1 MRRLRQWAA
10 VLLAVA
16 ITAGN
21 MPVTYAQGNEYSE
34 LQEAPADS
42 DVQDDTNAPTDSD
55 EPDDTNVLTDSDEP
69 DDTDVQEEVELL
81 DDADAAEEDITIP
94 DSTETDPEPAKNEY
108 VWHDSFSLHKIWND
122 TDAESARPVEKD
134 GLFQLYYEVLDYAT
148 EEIPTTG
155 YKAFTEENTKA
166 DFGEDWWKTG
176 VDDSKSFP
184 APSIT
189 DDDTGWTYCYD
200 NVLPE
205 QVTVQG
211 EDDSKKTSYVYYA
224 VKEVGS
230 NESYTLSSLTQNK
243 TSWTLENTQLNA
255 YEADS
260 DESREPTL
268 KTPDQTDGNEI
279 SITNTRCQ
287 EPFTV
292 TINWKD
298 NSNAYLTRPG
308 RHKAGDRYNYQKED
322 GNWAVRTLSSEEADS
337 LNEQELAHFKEGLV
351 LKAMTSSGNAL
362 PVENAQMEIEDLDTD
377 TWTLKIKGLPALD
390 NKGNP
395 VTYYLEHNHK
405 DGLSVN
411 NVPVIKD
418 AVSPEVGANPGG
430 EYRTSVVNQG
440 VDTGVDTDKLYTG
453 AVLNNLL
460 EKNMWATFYTKWE
473 DEGADKANRPK
484 PTVYLYRVAES
495 GTDQTVDFGQLHPV
509 AGYDNAPVP
518 TDEDEAII
526 RFGYKDGTEGE
537 LPLYN
542 ANGQRYIYYAIVNI
556 PGAGDYVQLIK
567 NTTGNYSDQAM
578 QEADKEGY
586 LLCMGTLTL
595 RRQAKVSLTA
605 SKTFVAASMQDIHNM
620 ENVSVTLMLQKSEN
634 GSTDWENVI
643 DDEGALVTR
652 MLKGFRGEQLSITSE
667 EPYEAPKYNEKGAEI
682 KYRWVETSMTMNDQ
696 SSNVEKAGDYFA
708 DESIQTPAGKDGTIS
723 PVGPGAGGV
732 NSAAHFRVIYNE
744 DGSVTNR
751 LMGNTEMIVTKT
763 WAETGWGTNENM
775 TLKEWLDSEEGSAY
789 KNQTISFRLNRND
802 GKTSISADAE
812 ETENTLYGY
821 SYNENGTLVRNDP
834 IRDITIHVGE
844 NLSAEDARNI
854 WKNLP
859 RYDEDGSEYIYSV
872 EEINNDGS
880 GAKLWNSSKTYTRE
894 VVFDQE
900 HNDYYV
906 RKKAAFVNSPNGGQ
920 MYFQAG
926 KVWLDHGDLLCRKSV
941 QAALYHKDTTTG
953 NWSKVSAIGANGSD
967 TVTLDDKNNW
977 FTEFSITPVN
987 GDTDYRHYL
996 IVEEKIGENGTVDY
1010 SGRSFDEIATQSKS
1024 IPMYYNSEKDY
1035 KDFFD
1040 SKEDE
1045 SAEQVQEKLQA
1056 AVAGQIEGN
1065 TTGLRH
1071 NYNVY
1076 LSANDHGRYFI
1087 YNQRT
1092 GTVNVDV
1099 KKTWKTGSNS
1109 TEKESSVLAITQN
1122 GNPIVWLKL
1131 DKEKQTRMF
1140 GLIDMGYSNSW
1151 SSSNPDS
1158 VLTSGSTGTGISKSY
1173 LELYNT
1179 SPLYQSGNY
1188 PKYDGMGRLYR
1199 YGIEEEAILLRKA
1212 DTDDYAV
1219 TDVDQSK
1226 KQGAKVLATV
1236 ETTDENNN
1244 KIYHNYTISQS
1255 FSVKYA
1261 DPSCPNDSDQYSFSV
1276 TNAREQMLTL
1286 TADKV
1291 WQDDGSRAADATEKR
1306 PDISF
1311 YLFRTTK
1318 YKSADDLLQAFNTAI
1333 GEQQDLTNI
1342 PRETIEKAQQE
1353 LISKSET
1360 VKINGNGKFQWNT
1373 KQNDWYWLSSRFTEN
1388 ERYDENGDPYI
1399 YFLIE
1404 KIPHSGSG
1412 VYNGEYHTR
1421 YNNAHIGSQIGSRTI
1436 TADNANTQLFSAQ
1449 ADSDA
1454 ASTEEVY
1461 EPNYL
1466 DEQYRA
1472 TLSPGLLIVSDG
1484 IHSVPVETTYVNGVQ
1499 SNKIVTEGTKGAVQN
1514 YNSYWAHT
1522 VINYRV
1528 DQDKINGQKIWQLP
1542 DGQKMDENYLPDV
1555 TFRLR
1560 RQSGK
1565 GTEAAAIDPSDFRKN
1580 LSIETEKNDALYVT
1594 LGQNKKTNAAEGKVK
1609 FTGANSYA
1617 YAISDLPVYDK
1628 YGQKY
1633 LYSVEEDNFDNIT
1646 YFKMGDHPADS
1657 AVSFVNYY
1665 TGDPKATLSFTKE
1678 WSVGT
1683 APTGSSFSLD
1693 PEKGTIT
1700 VTTKEQTTVT
1710 SLPKSLT
1717 FQIQGYFTEADG
1729 KKGAAIAS
1737 ASYTAVVNADY
1748 QESNYRLSGTIKCN
1762 GGDQTIGDTA
1772 PEMKVTI
1779 ASASTGNAKA
1789 VWKVELS
1796 NLKSLAPDGKPILY
1810 EVTETVPDGYEG
1822 TSTGETTLEN
1832 STTGSQTPVYSG
1844 QTFQNAYTG
1853 KKTGDK
1859 YTSITVQKKWDDMGF
1874 DRKPESITL
1883 TLYRKN
1889 AKEADNP
1896 NQDVV
1901 IEKNLNLSS
1910 ANNWKAEVGKAEN
1923 GSPTLP
1929 VYAPDGQPYAYYLT
1943 EVQENSSYQL
1953 TGSQT
1958 QYGLD
1963 GSTVTATNVL
1973 PRGRIY
1979 FKKSWMTKTDGQD
1992 PKPLTSRSDFDRL
2005 LNLGALPKVTF
2016 TIQYQDNDGKWQ
2028 YLKKHGTNVSTTFD
2042 PRTNPD
2048 HYRNNLFTGQNY
2060 YTVPLYR
2067 EGTNSPGN
2075 NNENYQQYRI
2085 KETIQHADGTTE
2097 DHYSENIIAGN
2108 TQTDDTTA
2116 SITNTVQVVQ
2126 VEILKKWEDNHDR
2139 DGRRPE
2145 QLSTYLKAQNSDGK
2159 WKKMEEMAVLPDD
2172 ATITTL
2178 TEDERN
2184 TGDTYTTGVM
2194 LLPKA
2199 HASLAITEAE
2209 VGGYSPAE
2217 QNPVSGSRTLSDGTS
2232 VATYTF
2238 TNTCVPKLFH
2248 ISAEKM
2254 WNDEENKYG
2263 LRNENG
2269 SVDLTLWYRLGDTGN
2284 WNKVTTAPEAIRKH
2298 YTVNG
2303 EKKLYYDDSTS
2314 VYTTTILKEDGSL
2327 TCTSGTTA
2335 VWENLPANAMVNG
2348 STVEVQYKITESGA
2362 NKAYTG
2368 MISSTD
2374 GSAFDGTIQFKG
2386 TDGETQHFKITNT
2399 LQTTSL
2405 TIHKEW
2411 KQEDQVAD
2419 GESYRPD
2426 EITFQVEYRAK
2437 TEQTWKDLPGGRV
2450 TMTKPAGTDSWTKTL
2465 TGLPVCDQNG
2475 NEYEYRISEISLT
2488 YKKLLGIIS
2497 NTDQVTGSFHTEE
2510 DGTETWTGDAGR
2522 YLVTVT
2528 TEKNADGRFTASA
2541 ENALIDRYHQFS
2553 VEVSKQWEDGD
2564 NRFGLRPDHNGAVLK
2579 LQYSLDGGTTWA
2591 DITKAELNWDNC
2603 YEDNHGVYTTSEP
2616 QQTAI
2621 AVSADTKGSPARWEN
2636 LPGKVL
2642 VNGRSH
2648 LVQYQVREADYPA
2661 YEAPIGPEQ
2670 ITWEEAEGEVRT
2682 VQVKNIMKTTSLF
2695 IQKNWSDENGVKNA
2709 RALRPE
2715 QVEVKLEYAAGNA
2728 TDWKALPSGTYQTT
2742 EGKEVRVD
2750 SEGLLLLSEKDGWKQ
2765 TLTGLPVCNADGQI
2779 FHYRVTE
2786 TRLLYK
2792 DGQIYTVKNGDA
2804 GRYQVSETTVQDA
2817 DGTWKAVLTNQLVDR
2832 YQARITKHAETL
2844 DGPVLEGAGYVLYR
2858 PEQMDYYT
2866 GQDASGN
2873 ATWGIWNDAKILYT
2887 GSDGTTMISGLPRG
2901 SYQFVEVAAAKG
2913 YRIDSTPID
2922 FTIGDDNIGTIC
2934 EVHQA
2939 DLKRTGG
2946 HRHRDTS
2953 EKTISG
2959 TAATEIKPVG
2969 PPRTGDDNDWRIYA
2983 GMSVGL
2989 LAVIAVLLRK
2999 LKNH

>member
-1 MRRLRQWAA
+1 MRRLKKWAA

-21 MPVTYAQGNEYSE
+21 MPVAYAQENEYSE

-42 DVQDDTNAPTDSD
+42 DVPTDTE
-55 EPDDTNVLTDSDEP
+55 EPDDSNEP
-69 DDTDVQEEVELL
+69 DDTDVQEEAELL

-94 DSTETDPEPAKNEY
+94 DSTETDPEPVKNEY

-122 TDAESARPVEKD
+122 TDAESVRPVEKN
-134 GLFQLYYEVLDYAT
+134 GLFQLYYKVLDYTT

-176 VDDSKSFP
+176 EDDLTSFP
-184 APSIT
+184 EPSVT
-189 DDDTGWTYCYD
+189 EDDNGTGWTYSYQ
-200 NVLPE
+200 NALPK
-205 QVTVQG
+205 QVTIPG
-211 EDDSKKTSYVYYA
+211 EDGNQKTLYVYYA

-230 NESYTLSSLTQNK
+230 DASYTLSSLTQNE

-255 YEADS
+255 YEAGS
-260 DESREPTL
+260 DESQGATL
-268 KTPDQTDGNEI
+268 KTPEQADGDAI
-279 SITNTRCQ
+279 SIANTRCQ

-390 NKGNP
+390 SKGNP

-418 AVSPEVGANPGG
+418 EVSPEVGANPGG

-453 AVLNNLL
+453 AVLNNVL
-460 EKNMWATFYTKWE
+460 EKNMWATFYSKWE

-484 PTVYLYRVAES
+484 STVYLYRVAES

-509 AGYDNAPVP
+509 AGYDNASVP

-526 RFGYKDGTEGE
+526 RFGYEDGTEGK

-556 PGAGDYVQLIK
+556 PGAGDYVQLIN

-634 GSTDWENVI
+634 GRTDWENVT
-643 DDEGALVTR
+643 DDKGALVTR
-652 MLKGFRGEQLSITSE
+652 KLEGFRGEQLSITSE

-682 KYRWVETSMTMNDQ
+682 KYRWVETSMTMDDQ
-696 SSNVEKAGDYFA
+696 SSTVEKDGEYFA
-708 DESIQTPAGKDGTIS
+708 DQSIQTPAGADGTIS

-732 NSAAHFRVIYNE
+732 NSTAHFRVIYNE

-763 WAETGWGTNENM
+763 WAINGWGTDKNM
-775 TLKEWLDSEEGSAY
+775 TLQQWLNSEKGALY

-802 GKTSISADAE
+802 GKSSISAGAE
-812 ETENTLYGY
+812 GTENTLYGY

-872 EEINNDGS
+872 EEMNNDDTE
-880 GAKLWNSSKTYTRE
+880 AKLWNSSKTYTRE

-906 RKKAAFVNSPNGGQ
+906 RKKAAFVNSSNGGQ

-926 KVWLDHGDLLCRKSV
+926 KVWLDQGDLLCRKPV
-941 QAALYHKDTTTG
+941 QAALYHKENDQ
-953 NWSKVSAIGANGSD
+953 WLKVPEIGENGSD

-987 GDTDYRHYL
+987 GDTDYSHYL

-1024 IPMYYNSEKDY
+1024 IPMHYNSEKDY

-1040 SKEDE
+1040 GNENE

-1056 AVAGQIEGN
+1056 AVAGQINGN
-1065 TTGLRH
+1065 DTGLRH

-1131 DKEKQTRMF
+1131 DKQKQTAIF

-1158 VLTSGSTGTGISKSY
+1158 VLTLGSTGTGIPQDNLK
-1173 LELYNT
+1173 LYNT
-1179 SPLYQSGNY
+1179 STLYQRGNY

-1212 DTDDYAV
+1212 DTEDYYTV
-1219 TDVDQSK
+1219 TKVDQSK
-1226 KQGAKVLATV
+1226 KKGRKVLATV
-1236 ETTDENNN
+1236 ETTDESNK
-1244 KIYHNYTISQS
+1244 KIYHEYTISQS
-1255 FSVKYA
+1255 SSVKYA
-1261 DPSCPNDSDQYSFSV
+1261 DPSRPGASDQYSFSV

-1291 WQDDGSRAADATEKR
+1291 WQDDGSQAADAKEKR

-1311 YLFRTTK
+1311 YLYRTTK
-1318 YKSADDLLQAFNTAI
+1318 YKSADALLQAFNDAI
-1333 GEQQDLTNI
+1333 GSQQDPTNI
-1342 PRETIEKAQQE
+1342 PRETIESAQQR
-1353 LISKSET
+1353 LINQSEI

-1373 KQNDWYWLSSRFTEN
+1373 KQNDWYWISSRFTEN

-1421 YNNAHIGSQIGSRTI
+1421 YNNAHIGSQIGSETI
-1436 TADNANTQLFSAQ
+1436 SASNANTKLFSAQ

-1466 DEQYRA
+1466 DDRYRD

-1484 IHSVPVETTYVNGVQ
+1484 IHSVPVKTTYVNGVQ
-1499 SNKIVTEGTKGAVQN
+1499 SNEIVAEGTEGAVRN

-1528 DQDKINGQKIWQLP
+1528 DQDKISGQKIWQLP
-1542 DGQKMDENYLPDV
+1542 GGQKMDESYLPDV

-1565 GTEAAAIDPSDFRKN
+1565 GTEASAVDPSDFRKN
-1580 LSIETEKNDALYVT
+1580 LPADTVENNALYVT
-1594 LGQNKKTNAAEGKVK
+1594 LGQHKKTNAAAEKVG
-1609 FTGANSYA
+1609 FTGTNSYA
-1617 YAISDLPVYDK
+1617 YTISDLPVYDK

-1633 LYSVEEDNFDNIT
+1633 LYSVQEDNFDKIT

-1665 TGDPKATLSFTKE
+1665 TGDPKAKLSFTKE
-1678 WSVGT
+1678 WSVGA
-1683 APTGSSFSLD
+1683 APTGSLFSLD
-1693 PEKGTIT
+1693 PVKGTIT
-1700 VTTKEQTTVT
+1700 VTTNGKTTVT

-1717 FQIQGYFTEADG
+1717 FQIRGYFTEADG
-1729 KKGAAIAS
+1729 KGAEIAS

-1748 QESNYRLSGTIKCN
+1748 QESNYTLKGTIKCN
-1762 GGDQTIGDTA
+1762 GGDQTSGDTA
-1772 PEMKVTI
+1772 PKMTVTMD
-1779 ASASTGNAKA
+1779 SASTGNTKA

-1796 NLKSLAPDGKPILY
+1796 NLKSLAPDGKSILY

-1853 KKTGDK
+1853 KKTGGS
-1859 YTSITVQKKWDDMGF
+1859 YTSITVQKKWDDMGY
-1874 DRKPESITL
+1874 DRKPEEITL

-1896 NQDVV
+1896 DRDVV
-1901 IEKNLNLSS
+1901 IEDSLTLSS
-1910 ANNWKAEVGKAEN
+1910 ANSWKAEVGKAAD

-1943 EVQENSSYQL
+1943 EIQENSSYQL

-1958 QYGLD
+1958 QYGTD
-1963 GSTVTATNVL
+1963 GAIVTATNVL
-1973 PRGRIY
+1973 PRGRIS
-1979 FKKSWMTKTDGQD
+1979 FKKSWKTQIDEQD

-2016 TIQYQDNDGKWQ
+2016 TVQ
-2028 YLKKHGTNVSTTFD
+2028 YLDNSHIWQDLKLKGNTVSTTFD

-2097 DHYSENIIAGN
+2097 DLYSENIIAGN

-2159 WKKMEEMAVLPDD
+2159 WQKMEEMAVLPDD

-2178 TEDERN
+2178 TEEERHA
-2184 TGDTYTTGVM
+2184 GDTYTTGVM

-2217 QNPVSGSRTLSDGTS
+2217 QIPVSGSRTLSDGTS

-2284 WNKVTTAPEAIRKH
+2284 WNKVTTAPETIRK
-2298 YTVNG
+2298 YYRVNG
-2303 EKKLYYDDSTS
+2303 VQKLYYDDSMS

-2327 TCTSGTTA
+2327 TCTSGTPA
-2335 VWENLPANAMVNG
+2335 VWENLPANAMVHG
-2348 STVEVQYKITESGA
+2348 STVKVQYKITESGA

-2368 MISSTD
+2368 MTSSTD
-2374 GSAFDGTIQFKG
+2374 DSAFNGTIQFKG
-2386 TDGETQHFKITNT
+2386 TDGEKQHFKITNT

-2411 KQEDQVAD
+2411 KLEEQVAD

-2450 TMTKPAGTDSWTKTL
+2450 TMTKPAGIGSWTKIL

-2475 NEYEYRISEISLT
+2475 NAYEYRVSEISLT
-2488 YKKLLGIIS
+2488 YKKLLGS

-2528 TEKNADGRFTASA
+2528 TEKNADGSFTASA

-2553 VEVSKQWEDGD
+2553 VEVSKQWKDGD

-2661 YEAPIGPEQ
+2661 YEATIGPEQ

>member
-1 MRRLRQWAA
+1 M
-10 VLLAVA
+10 
-16 ITAGN
+16 
-21 MPVTYAQGNEYSE
+21 
-34 LQEAPADS
+34 
-42 DVQDDTNAPTDSD
+42 
-55 EPDDTNVLTDSDEP
+55 
-69 DDTDVQEEVELL
+69 
-81 DDADAAEEDITIP
+81 
-94 DSTETDPEPAKNEY
+94 
-108 VWHDSFSLHKIWND
+108 
-122 TDAESARPVEKD
+122 
-134 GLFQLYYEVLDYAT
+134 
-148 EEIPTTG
+148 
-155 YKAFTEENTKA
+155 
-166 DFGEDWWKTG
+166 
-176 VDDSKSFP
+176 
-184 APSIT
+184 
-189 DDDTGWTYCYD
+189 
-200 NVLPE
+200 
-205 QVTVQG
+205 
-211 EDDSKKTSYVYYA
+211 
-224 VKEVGS
+224 
-230 NESYTLSSLTQNK
+230 
-243 TSWTLENTQLNA
+243 
-255 YEADS
+255 
-260 DESREPTL
+260 
-268 KTPDQTDGNEI
+268 
-279 SITNTRCQ
+279 
-287 EPFTV
+287 
-292 TINWKD
+292 
-298 NSNAYLTRPG
+298 
-308 RHKAGDRYNYQKED
+308 
-322 GNWAVRTLSSEEADS
+322 
-337 LNEQELAHFKEGLV
+337 
-351 LKAMTSSGNAL
+351 
-362 PVENAQMEIEDLDTD
+362 
-377 TWTLKIKGLPALD
+377 
-390 NKGNP
+390 
-395 VTYYLEHNHK
+395 
-405 DGLSVN
+405 
-411 NVPVIKD
+411 
-418 AVSPEVGANPGG
+418 
-430 EYRTSVVNQG
+430 
-440 VDTGVDTDKLYTG
+440 
-453 AVLNNLL
+453 
-460 EKNMWATFYTKWE
+460 
-473 DEGADKANRPK
+473 
-484 PTVYLYRVAES
+484 AES
-495 GTDQTVDFGQLHPV
+495 GTNQAVDFGQLHPV
-509 AGYDNAPVP
+509 AGYDNASVP
-518 TDEDEAII
+518 TDIDEAII
-526 RFGYKDGTEGE
+526 RFGYEDGTEGK

-605 SKTFVAASMQDIHNM
+605 SKTFVAASMQDIHNIK
-620 ENVSVTLMLQKSEN
+620 NVSVTLMLQKSEK
-634 GSTDWENVI
+634 GGTDWENVT
-643 DDEGALVTR
+643 DDKGVPVTR
-652 MLKGFRGEQLSITSE
+652 KLKGFRGEQLSITSKK
-667 EPYEAPKYNEKGAEI
+667 PYEAPKYNEKGAEI
-682 KYRWVETSMTMNDQ
+682 KYRWVETSMTMDEQ
-696 SSNVEKAGDYFA
+696 SSKVEKAGDYFA
-708 DESIQTPAGKDGTIS
+708 DESIQTPADADGTINQ
-723 PVGPGAGGV
+723 VGPGAGGV
-732 NSAAHFRVIYNE
+732 NSTAHFRVIYNE

-763 WAETGWGTNENM
+763 WAETGWGTNGNM
-775 TLKEWLDSEEGSAY
+775 TLKQWLDSEEGVEY
-789 KNQTISFRLNRND
+789 KNKTISFRLNRND
-802 GKTSISADAE
+802 GKSSISEGEE
-812 ETENTLYGY
+812 ETANTLYGY
-821 SYNENGTLVRNDP
+821 SYNENGTLVRSDP
-834 IRDITIHVGE
+834 IRNITICVGD
-844 NLSAEDARNI
+844 NLSAEDHKNI

-872 EEINNDGS
+872 EEINDDGS
-880 GAKLWNSSKTYTRE
+880 VAKLWKSSKTYTRE
-894 VVFDQE
+894 VVFD

-906 RKKAAFVNSPNGGQ
+906 RKKAAFVNYPNGGQ
-920 MYFQAG
+920 MYFQAR
-926 KVWLDHGDLLCRKSV
+926 KIWLDHGDLLCRKPV
-941 QAALYHKDTTTG
+941 QAALYHYDTTTKK
-953 NWSKVSAIGANGSD
+953 WSKVTGIGANDSD

-977 FTEFSITPVN
+977 FTEFSITPVD
-987 GDTDYRHYL
+987 GDTDYSHYL
-996 IVEEKIGENGTVDY
+996 IVEEKIGENGTVNY
-1010 SGRSFDEIATQSKS
+1010 SDRSLDEIVTRSKDVP
-1024 IPMYYNSEKDY
+1024 IYDNGEEDY
-1035 KDFFD
+1035 KDFFGG
-1040 SKEDE
+1040 KEDE
-1045 SAEQVQEKLQA
+1045 SAEQVQIKLRDY
-1056 AVAGQIEGN
+1056 VAGHIEGN

-1076 LSANDHGRYFI
+1076 LSADRKGRYFI

-1099 KKTWKTGSNS
+1099 NKTWKTGSNQN
-1109 TEKESSVLAITQN
+1109 EEESSVLAITQN
-1122 GNPIVWLKL
+1122 GNPIVWLQLNKQ
-1131 DKEKQTRMF
+1131 KETRRF
-1140 GLIDMGYSNSW
+1140 GLIDNGYSNSW
-1151 SSSNPDS
+1151 SSANKDP
-1158 VLTSGSTGTGISKSY
+1158 VLTSDRTDTGIPTDKLNSF
-1173 LELYNT
+1173 NT
-1179 SPLYQSGNY
+1179 SKLYQSGDY

-1199 YGIEEEAILLRKA
+1199 YGIEEEAILLRKKG
-1212 DTDDYAV
+1212 TKEYSFTGV
-1219 TDVDQSK
+1219 NQSE
-1226 KQGAKVLATV
+1226 KQEGKVLATV
-1236 ETTDENNN
+1236 KTEDKDGNT
-1244 KIYHNYTISQS
+1244 IYHNYTISQS
-1255 FSVKYA
+1255 SSVKYA
-1261 DPSCPNDSDQYSFSV
+1261 DQPDVSDQYSFFV

-1291 WQDDGSRAADATEKR
+1291 WQDDGSQAADAKEKR

-1311 YLFRTTK
+1311 YLYRTTK
-1318 YKSADDLLQAFNTAI
+1318 YESADALLQAFNEAI
-1333 GEQQDLTNI
+1333 GRQQDPTNI
-1342 PRETIEKAQQE
+1342 PRETIEAAQNR
-1353 LISKSET
+1353 LIDQSET
-1360 VKINGNGKFQWNT
+1360 VEINGNSKFQWNT
-1373 KQNDWYWLSSRFTEN
+1373 KQNDWYWISSRFTEN
-1388 ERYDENGDPYI
+1388 ARYDENGDPYI

-1421 YNNAHIGSQIGSRTI
+1421 YNNAHIGSQIGFEEI
-1436 TADNANTQLFSAQ
+1436 TVGNANKKLFSAQ

-1466 DEQYRA
+1466 DEQYQD

-1484 IHSVPVETTYVNGVQ
+1484 IHSVPVETTYVNGIQ
-1499 SNKIVTEGTKGAVQN
+1499 SNKIVAEGTEGAVQN

-1528 DQDKINGQKIWQLP
+1528 DQAEISGRKIWQLP
-1542 DGQKMDENYLPDV
+1542 GKKEKELDEKYLPDV

-1580 LSIETEKNDALYVT
+1580 LPSNTAENAALYVT
-1594 LGQNKKTNAAEGKVK
+1594 LGKNKGTNAADKNKNKVSI
-1609 FTGANSYA
+1609 TGANSYA
-1617 YAISDLPVYDK
+1617 YTISDLPVYDK

-1633 LYSVEEDNFDNIT
+1633 LYSVKEDNLDDIT

-1678 WSVGT
+1678 WSVDK
-1683 APTGSSFSLD
+1683 APAGSSFSLD

-1717 FQIQGYFTEADG
+1717 FQIQGYFKRDNGE
-1729 KKGAAIAS
+1729 KGEVIAS
-1737 ASYTAVVNADY
+1737 ASYTAVVNAYYRENDY
-1748 QESNYRLSGTIKCN
+1748 TLIGTIKCN
-1762 GGDQTIGDTA
+1762 GGDQTSKDTA
-1772 PEMKVTI
+1772 PTMNVTKT
-1779 ASASTGNAKA
+1779 SLLTGDKKA

-1796 NLKSLAPDGKPILY
+1796 NLKSLAPNGKPILY
-1810 EVTETVPDGYEG
+1810 EVTEIVPDGYEG
-1822 TSTGETTLEN
+1822 TPTGDTTLKD
-1832 STTGSQTPVYSG
+1832 SIPDSQTPVYSG
-1844 QTFQNAYTG
+1844 PIFQNVYTG
-1853 KKTGDK
+1853 KKTDGK
-1859 YTSITVQKKWDDMGF
+1859 YTSITVQKNWVDTGY
-1874 DRKPESITL
+1874 DRRPGSITL
-1883 TLYRKN
+1883 TLHRKN
-1889 AKEADNP
+1889 AKEDKKP
-1896 NQDVV
+1896 DQDVV
-1901 IEKNLNLSS
+1901 IKKNFTLSKDNS
-1910 ANNWKAEVGKAEN
+1910 WQVEVGKEN

-1929 VYAPDGQPYAYYLT
+1929 VYAPDGQPYEYYVT
-1943 EVQENSSYQL
+1943 EIQENSSYKL

-1958 QYGLD
+1958 QYGTD
-1963 GSTVTATNVL
+1963 GATVTATNVL
-1973 PRGRIY
+1973 PLGRIY
-1979 FKKSWMTKTDGQD
+1979 FKKSWETQIDGTES
-1992 PKPLTSRSDFDRL
+1992 KKLLTSRSDFDRL

-2016 TIQYQDNDGKWQ
+2016 TVQYQVDPDHDEWDDLMRN
-2028 YLKKHGTNVSTTFD
+2028 KKVVSTTFD
-2042 PRTNPD
+2042 PGKPD
-2048 HYRNNLFTGQNY
+2048 DYRKNLFTGQNY

-2067 EGTNSPGN
+2067 EETNSPGDN
-2075 NNENYQQYRI
+2075 NKNYQKYRI
-2085 KETIQHADGTTE
+2085 KETILHVDGTE
-2097 DHYSENIIAGN
+2097 EEPKYSAPIIAGEEN
-2108 TQTDDTTA
+2108 RPTTDTTA
-2116 SITNTVQVVQ
+2116 SITNTVQVDQ

-2145 QLSTYLKAQNSDGK
+2145 QLSIYLQAQNSNGN
-2159 WKKMEEMAVLPDD
+2159 WQKMEERAVLPNG
-2172 ATITTL
+2172 ATTTTL
-2178 TEDERN
+2178 TDEERN
-2184 TGDTYTTGVM
+2184 TGDIYTTGVM
-2194 LLPKA
+2194 LLPKD

-2209 VGGYSPAE
+2209 VEGYSPAE
-2217 QNPVSGSRTLSDGTS
+2217 QNPVSGRKKLSNGTS

-2238 TNTCVPKLFH
+2238 TNTYAPKLFH
-2248 ISAEKM
+2248 ISAEKQ
-2254 WNDEENKYG
+2254 WNDEDDKYS
-2263 LRNENG
+2263 LRNKDG
-2269 SVDLTLWYRLGDTGN
+2269 RIDLTLWYRLGTDGE
-2284 WNKVTTAPEAIRKH
+2284 WKKVTTALEEQICK

-2303 EKKLYYDDSTS
+2303 QERIYYSDSQA
-2314 VYTTTILKEDGSL
+2314 VHTTTILNADDSL

-2335 VWENLPANAMVNG
+2335 VWENLPANAMVKG

-2386 TDGETQHFKITNT
+2386 TDGETQQFKITNT

-2419 GESYRPD
+2419 GKSYRPD

-2465 TGLPVCDQNG
+2465 TGLPVFDQNG
-2475 NEYEYRISEISLT
+2475 NEYEYRVSEISLT
-2488 YKKLLGIIS
+2488 YKKLLRIIS

-2522 YLVTVT
+2522 YLVAVT
-2528 TEKNADGRFTASA
+2528 TKKNADGSFTASA

-2621 AVSADTKGSPARWEN
+2621 AVSADTKGSPARWEHLPAKVLVGNTSVKVQYRVTEPDHSAAYTDQLYRAAADGSSDVPVNYDDCILWKGTDKEIQKFVIVNTMETVSLSISKNWDGEDAVTDSEALRPEQIDFKVEYTVSGSDDWKSLPAGIYETETAGEAVTVSEGGLVSVHAPEWKMTLQGLAKTDGTGAAYQYRVSEAVLHYADTEAATVSDGEFSVQEDGSIFWSADTGRYEAELTIRQDADGNISVHALNTLIDRYKFVTVEATKEWQDNENQFTLRPAQNAAEVTLWYSTDDGANWKEIREGSLEVGGYYADNKAVYTTSKARQTAAPGCPARWEN
-2636 LPGKVL
+2636 LPGKVM

-2661 YEAPIGPEQ
+2661 YEATIGPEQ